1 MYSDRLEVW
10 NPAELPK
17 GMTIAKLYKA
27 HKSYPTNPFL
37 ARAMFLRKYIEET
50 GTGAKDMIEKCAE
63 YGLPKP
69 CWILNDGD
77 DFRVVILRPQ
87 LGTVPNKVPDE
98 VPNNILKK
106 TAAEQTLELLCEN
119 PRATAETLGRALGIS
134 DRAVRKIIAQLK
146 ADGILMRIGSRKS
159 GYWQLLRRRAKVK
172 K

>member
-1 MYSDRLEVW
+1 MNAARQCYQYFSAMGSD
-10 NPAELPK
+10 PI
-17 GMTIAKLYKA
+17 GI
-27 HKSYPTNPFL
+27 
-37 ARAMFLRKYIEET
+37 
-50 GTGAKDMIEKCAE
+50 
-63 YGLPKP
+63 
-69 CWILNDGD
+69 
-77 DFRVVILRPQ
+77 ILRPQ

-106 TAAEQTLELLCEN
+106 TAAEQVLDLLGDN

-159 GYWQLLRRRAKVK
+159 GHWQLLRRRAKVK